1 MHEGQHTFSHLLRW
15 NFQKIPSHSDALR
28 HRQKVQP
35 QSLYGPR
42 TPNGGGGHK
51 LRFILSCEEPLCPS
65 SKEDEKK
72 PSKEFTFIHPGCVLC
87 NPAGGLVRAH
97 VDIRRVWYAFT
108 AWVLSVRCHCIPR
121 SPVLASPRSVLQ
133 HASLGARRP
142 VRRRLMTARSV
153 GQSMVVG
160 ALMRDELKS

>member
-1 MHEGQHTFSHLLRW
+1 MHEGQHTIYWGEIFKKSLPIRMHWGIVRRCNHNHCMGLRLQMVEEGT
-15 NFQKIPSHSDALR
+15 NSASYCPVK
-28 HRQKVQP
+28 
-35 QSLYGPR
+35 SLCVHHQR
-42 TPNGGGGHK
+42 RMRK
-51 LRFILSCEEPLCPS
+51 S
-65 SKEDEKK
+65 

-142 VRRRLMTARSV
+142 VRRRLMTARSA